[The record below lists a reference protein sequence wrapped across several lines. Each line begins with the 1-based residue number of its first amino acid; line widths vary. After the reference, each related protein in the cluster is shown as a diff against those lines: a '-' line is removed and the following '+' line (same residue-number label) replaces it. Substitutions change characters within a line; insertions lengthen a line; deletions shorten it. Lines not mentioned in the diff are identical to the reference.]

1 MLLRAGVYALMLRF
15 CVLMLRF
22 CTRFLSSR
30 YACFIHLMLVVAGMD
45 GVPAPF
51 FMQNA
56 CVVRSLM
63 LFSNYSGASPTIINF
78 LVC

>member
-22 CTRFLSSR
+22 CAPFLSSR

-45 GVPAPF
+45 GARAIF
-51 FMQNA
+51 YA
-56 CVVRSLM
+56 KCLCSA
-63 LFSNYSGASPTIINF
+63 FSYAI
-78 LVC
+78 L